1 MDLVGND
8 VDILYEEIKYLVDH
22 LVGNDVD
29 TLHEE
34 RIHLVEFSFIR
45 VIDYSRGQPLLI
57 LKNLAHVR
65 EPIWLTRVSKGFLAM
80 AGELAWQLPN
90 SCPYSLRQNSKTT
103 SPLSCSCIYPER
115 ALDIPANSEVRSC
128 DIFSF

>member
-34 RIHLVEFSFIR
+34 RIHLVGFNFIG
-45 VIDYSRGQPLLI
+45 VIDIKMTYIKIKLPLNFAIRGVP
-57 LKNLAHVR
+57 K
-65 EPIWLTRVSKGFLAM
+65 RVCV
-80 AGELAWQLPN
+80 WQETN
-90 SCPYSLRQNSKTT
+90 RDAYDR
-103 SPLSCSCIYPER
+103 IYHKE
-115 ALDIPANSEVRSC
+115 
-128 DIFSF
+128 